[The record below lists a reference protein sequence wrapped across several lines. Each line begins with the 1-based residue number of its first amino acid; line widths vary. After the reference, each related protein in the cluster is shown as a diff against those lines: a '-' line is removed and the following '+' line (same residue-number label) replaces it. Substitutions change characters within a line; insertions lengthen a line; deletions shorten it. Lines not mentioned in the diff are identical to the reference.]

1 MAASNVTIST
11 LRGSTATIAI
21 ITTIVSTTR
30 IAPRVTTAGA
40 ATATTLARKA
50 AGGAPAC
57 VSRCSTALRSN
68 ISRLRAAAGAAGGG
82 GWLGGVGGG
91 WGARKTES

>member
-68 ISRLRAAAGAAGGG
+68 ISRLRAAAGAAGAAGAGG
-82 GWLGGVGGG
+82 SFYGCEVGRGT
-91 WGARKTES
+91 KN